1 MTAATL
7 AKIATL
13 RSGDLA
19 RRYQPSERVI
29 KALQASPTAD
39 GALRVLLE
47 GDSAE
52 ATVELLAHALPKR
65 EAVWWAATCVRLRL
79 PDPTPKAE
87 VQVLDAAEDWVR
99 KPSDELRRAAYD
111 LATAGGLDTPAGIV
125 GAGVF
130 FAGDSLAPAGQQAVP
145 PPGHLVGVM
154 VANAVRLS
162 AVRREPE
169 QAQKWLAQFV
179 EIGVDIASGGSG
191 RKRED

>member
-29 KALQASPTAD
+29 KALQAAPTAD
-39 GALRVLLE
+39 GALRVLLD
-47 GDSAE
+47 GDAPE

-65 EAVWWAATCVRLRL
+65 EALWWAATCVRERL
-79 PDPTPKAE
+79 PDPAPKGE
-87 VQVLDAAEDWVR
+87 VQMLEAAEEWVR
-99 KPSDELRRAAYD
+99 KPSDEQRRATYA
-111 LATAGGLDTPAGIV
+111 LAGVNGMDSPAGV
-125 GAGVF
+125 VAAGVF

-154 VANAVRLS
+154 VSNAIKLS
-162 AVRREPE
+162 AVRQEP
-169 QAQKWLAQFV
+169 QHAPKWLARFV

-191 RKRED
+191 RKREG